1 MYWKTSF
8 LLVFALI
15 LFGCNTSQR
24 EGVLIEVEDYLKKPS
39 DYVLVDLGPE
49 DIYLGGHIN
58 GAVNIQRAEFENP
71 DSPVKGM
78 SMTKEDM
85 EKLLSSKG
93 IQSDARLILYD
104 RKGGVEASRL
114 WWILKMYGFEN
125 ARILNGG
132 MDSWK
137 GEVTTEKPVIQGSD
151 FHFTGLEQPDM
162 VIDYEQLEAW
172 RKSGRIVILDNRSK
186 DEFDGVELKNGAAFA
201 GHIPGAKNICYS
213 NTFDFRPERYMKIK
227 TVDDLRNVYSVFASP
242 EDTVVLY
249 CHSGVRSAHTY
260 MVMTELLGYKHV
272 YNYDGSWIEWSH
284 KNMMNQPTAVVL
296 HSNKES

>member
-1 MYWKTSF
+1 MIGMYWRTSF
-8 LLVFALI
+8 VLALFFI
-15 LFGCNTSQR
+15 LFGCKTS
-24 EGVLIEVEDYLKKPS
+24 EKDGILIEVKDYLDNPS

-49 DIYLGGHIN
+49 DIYLGGHIQ
-58 GAVNIQRAEFENP
+58 GAVNIHRAEFENP
-71 DSPVKGM
+71 NSLVKGM
-78 SMTKEDM
+78 SMSKRDL

-93 IQSDARLILYD
+93 IQTDSRLVLYD

-125 ARILNGG
+125 AQILNGG

-137 GEVTTEKPVIQGSD
+137 GEITTEKPVIQVSD
-151 FHFTGLEQPDM
+151 FHFTGPEQPDM
-162 VIDYEQLEAW
+162 VIDYDQLEAW
-172 RKSGRIVILDNRSK
+172 RKEGRIVILDNRSK
-186 DEFDGVELKNGAAFA
+186 DEYDGLEHKNGAAYA

-227 TVDDLRNVYSVFASP
+227 SVAELRDVYSVLAHP

-272 YNYDGSWIEWSH
+272 YNYDGSWIEWSARYL
-284 KNMMNQPTAVVL
+284 PT
-296 HSNKES
+296 ESQLSLLIE